1 MEYGAAPVNLGM
13 IDLKP
18 IEHMLYLYLPVC
30 MPGPN
35 IGNRWQVPERLA
47 FTRPLLSAV
56 WVDCCKSL
64 PDFIDHYVY
73 LTVKTMWV
81 TPSCPGNRPGWHAD
95 GFGSGGDLNFIWHDM
110 NPTEFAVQK
119 FREVSD
125 DDFQC
130 LQDLSYQVD
139 PDCIVVY
146 PNRTLLRLDERVVH
160 RVSPNPKEGL
170 RTFIKVSVSKH
181 KYNLKGNSHNY
192 LIDYDWEMH
201 DRVQVRNMDNKD
213 FRK

>member
-1 MEYGAAPVNLGM
+1 MEYGAEPKVLGT
-13 IDLKP
+13 IDLNP
-18 IEHMLYLYLPVC
+18 VEHMLYLYLPVK
-30 MPGPN
+30 MPHNHRVYLPPQL
-35 IGNRWQVPERLA
+35 RFMDKMLA
-47 FTRPLLSAV
+47 SSMEDAYVALGGR
-56 WVDCCKSL
+56 
-64 PDFIDHYVY
+64 DFAKCYVY
-73 LTVKTMWV
+73 VTAKTMWV
-81 TPSCPGNRPGWHAD
+81 TSHCPGNRPGWHAD
-95 GFGSGGDLNFIWHDM
+95 GFGSGGDLNYIWHDM

-119 FREVSD
+119 FMEVSG

-130 LQDLSYQVD
+130 LEDLSYQVD

-201 DRVQVRNMDNKD
+201 DRVCVRNMDNKD